1 MEGDC
6 FALFGRLFQSFALR
20 YEKDFWPL
28 VVAFSNLQISC
39 CISKSIK
46 AATGVS
52 YEKSVQVLCS
62 TSIVLVNVLL
72 PIKLEERLLFCQTWN
87 EDILLSAE
95 WGSANHQQC
104 PLVSLLT
111 AWYSSMYKTTIS
123 PRISQGA

>member
-39 CISKSIK
+39 CISKGIK

-72 PIKLEERLLFCQTWN
+72 PIKLEERLLFLPNLERRHSFVGRMGFCKPPT
-87 EDILLSAE
+87 
-95 WGSANHQQC
+95 
-104 PLVSLLT
+104 VS
-111 AWYSSMYKTTIS
+111 SSFAPDGMVQLYV
-123 PRISQGA
+123 